1 MGIERKT
8 EKRKKGLNLEETSI
22 HEKVESMKKRYQ
34 KLCGGSLGKITEQN
48 VSQPKEKE
56 ELINGVVIFAE
67 QKLEEM
73 DEMDPKARRRIAVE
87 VWQKIKQIEQFD
99 LSLEQASRINNVISS
114 DKFKSLNRSKIDGID
129 YCIYTYKL
137 KMSAK
142 ILEAITRRIDNIHE
156 MDELLELVALLKKQN
171 ITGNNSSLQ
180 AFEMKLNSKKA
191 QLRQETFNLN
201 NNISADIYRII
212 NDIAHE
218 SFDFEVANQIIN
230 QEVEKRMQ
238 RKNKNRFGS
247 LNEQQERRLIINEI
261 RREIKSNTEN
271 CILSNPTAAIENLI
285 LLDKDNKE
293 DSIAAVVRNLLGR
306 RDYKLAR
313 QICDNYTGRD
323 EMKNGGVKF
332 KSTMQ
337 CLSKEIDAREVA
349 DRVLFYLNRE
359 NSAEDEEKFLKFL
372 EDKINREGIKMV
384 SVRLGKRQDGKYDIT
399 LEDIYCDKET
409 SKEYAN
415 KQ

>member
-1 MGIERKT
+1 
-8 EKRKKGLNLEETSI
+8 
-22 HEKVESMKKRYQ
+22 
-34 KLCGGSLGKITEQN
+34 
-48 VSQPKEKE
+48 
-56 ELINGVVIFAE
+56 
-67 QKLEEM
+67 
-73 DEMDPKARRRIAVE
+73 
-87 VWQKIKQIEQFD
+87 
-99 LSLEQASRINNVISS
+99 
-114 DKFKSLNRSKIDGID
+114 
-129 YCIYTYKL
+129 
-137 KMSAK
+137 
-142 ILEAITRRIDNIHE
+142 
-156 MDELLELVALLKKQN
+156 
-171 ITGNNSSLQ
+171 
-180 AFEMKLNSKKA
+180 
-191 QLRQETFNLN
+191 
-201 NNISADIYRII
+201 
-212 NDIAHE
+212 
-218 SFDFEVANQIIN
+218 
-230 QEVEKRMQ
+230 MQ